1 MKAFVGLLL
10 VCWSMFASALLPRS
24 HPPAAMASMS
34 TLKPLTAPTVEQ
46 AIDDALSTDKELP
59 NMLETNKNLSI
70 SRIEDWK
77 STLEAMGEDA
87 TSLLRTKTPWYFG
100 MSLRDTNAEKVAGI
114 FSFYVAYSSWNGRIL
129 YVDRMDCDDN
139 TEEVLLRILAKI
151 AIDLDCARITWRH
164 KDTPAWHSGG
174 GNQPEI
180 HGEVLTLSMDEDA
193 MIKFLSDSSLS
204 SVTSL
209 DGEFGKEL
217 VEKAFSTCLEKINTG
232 PFKLRLAKAADLQ
245 TMTGLVQGLA
255 DYCEESDAVHMEAS
269 DYVQDGFSLDDPLWY
284 CLLVDKDVGGGKTC
298 TCGYA
303 FVFVGYILGEGR
315 FIYLEDLYLEVE
327 HRGGG
332 GGSTVM
338 KALAGLCRAMKCPR
352 LYWQALDWNE
362 AGLSFY
368 SKIGAEIH
376 PGEKTSRYATA
387 ALKQFA
393 DRGS

>member
-151 AIDLDCARITWRH
+151 AIDLDCARITWRVRE
-164 KDTPAWHSGG
+164 
-174 GNQPEI
+174 QY
-180 HGEVLTLSMDEDA
+180 M
-193 MIKFLSDSSLS
+193 
-204 SVTSL
+204 
-209 DGEFGKEL
+209 
-217 VEKAFSTCLEKINTG
+217 
-232 PFKLRLAKAADLQ
+232 
-245 TMTGLVQGLA
+245 
-255 DYCEESDAVHMEAS
+255 
-269 DYVQDGFSLDDPLWY
+269 
-284 CLLVDKDVGGGKTC
+284 
-298 TCGYA
+298 
-303 FVFVGYILGEGR
+303 
-315 FIYLEDLYLEVE
+315 
-327 HRGGG
+327 
-332 GGSTVM
+332 
-338 KALAGLCRAMKCPR
+338 
-352 LYWQALDWNE
+352 
-362 AGLSFY
+362 
-368 SKIGAEIH
+368 
-376 PGEKTSRYATA
+376 
-387 ALKQFA
+387 
-393 DRGS
+393 